1 MLRPCTKTTKSK
13 RSVRL
18 PKASFDSFWRSR
30 KRFFILQLLVACCV
44 FKTDAVDVERK
55 TIVRKE
61 SNLTAKHKASQH
73 QDVNTTV
80 VNKTFVKSVELT
92 RPAAKEE
99 SSLQVNASKAAKV
112 AQLPLEAAG
121 VGIALQ
127 PQPTVGASVPVLA
140 SGVQTTASP
149 LLTAV
154 QPQAVVPSAATA
166 EAHASHAAKIAAAH
180 HKHAELVKKKKKE
193 DDDADKAWHVKAIA
207 ISVGATL
214 SILCA
219 CRMCCGGN
227 KKQNNSA
234 TARRASF
241 NAAATAFAARR
252 PSGGGDPRRSG
263 QFDAQTLNRSVKK
276 NLRSSVA
283 GEQGEASD
291 AKAGSGKAES
301 SSDQQGGRRSS
312 YRERRSKSTERRNSR
327 SAERGDLTSESASPG
342 ERRADARRASNGKEA
357 TPADAP
363 SLRVIPPADD
373 GAAAPRPSTASGGSY
388 KSRREASRPRPPS
401 PSADLPKDSAKDAD
415 LEF

>member
-1 MLRPCTKTTKSK
+1 
-13 RSVRL
+13 
-18 PKASFDSFWRSR
+18 
-30 KRFFILQLLVACCV
+30 
-44 FKTDAVDVERK
+44 VDVERK

-61 SNLTAKHKASQH
+61 SNLTTKDKASLH
-73 QDVNTTV
+73 QEDVNTTV
-80 VNKTFVKSVELT
+80 VNKTFVKSVVLT

-99 SSLQVNASKAAKV
+99 SSLQVNATKAAKV
-112 AQLPLEAAG
+112 AQIPPEAAG

-127 PQPTVGASVPVLA
+127 TPQPTVGASVPVLA

-154 QPQAVVPSAATA
+154 QPQEVARPAETAA
-166 EAHASHAAKIAAAH
+166 AHASHEAKVAATH
-180 HKHAELVKKKKKE
+180 RKHAELVKKKKKE
-193 DDDADKAWHVKAIA
+193 DDDRERAYHGKVIV

-214 SILCA
+214 AVLCM
-219 CRMCCGGN
+219 CRMCCAGN

-252 PSGGGDPRRSG
+252 PSGSGDPRRSA

-276 NLRSSVA
+276 NLRGSVA

-291 AKAGSGKAES
+291 GKSGSGKAES
-301 SSDQQGGRRSS
+301 SDNQGGRRSS

-327 SAERGDLTSESASPG
+327 SAERSGGDLTSESASPG
-342 ERRADARRASNGKEA
+342 ERRSDARRASNGKEA
-357 TPADAP
+357 TAADAP
-363 SLRVIPPADD
+363 SLRVIPPADN
-373 GAAAPRPSTASGGSY
+373 GAAVPRPSTGSAGSY
-388 KSRREASRPRPPS
+388 RSRREASRPRS
-401 PSADLPKDSAKDAD
+401 PSAEPPKDAE

>member
-1 MLRPCTKTTKSK
+1 MLRPCTKTTQSE
-13 RSVRL
+13 RAVNL
-18 PKASFDSFWRSR
+18 PKASFDSSSWQSR
-30 KRFFILQLLVACCV
+30 KRFFILQLLAACCI

-55 TIVRKE
+55 TIVREE
-61 SNLTAKHKASQH
+61 STLTTKDKASLH
-73 QDVNTTV
+73 QDINTTV
-80 VNKTFVKSVELT
+80 VNKTFVKSVVLT

-99 SSLQVNASKAAKV
+99 SSLQVNATKAAKV
-112 AQLPLEAAG
+112 AQVPPEAAG

-154 QPQAVVPSAATA
+154 QPQEEVGPAAP
-166 EAHASHAAKIAAAH
+166 AAIAAAH
-180 HKHAELVKKKKKE
+180 TSHDEKVAAVHHKHADLVKKKKKE
-193 DDDADKAWHVKAIA
+193 DDDREKAYHAKVIV

-214 SILCA
+214 AVLCM
-219 CRMCCGGN
+219 CRMCCAGN

-241 NAAATAFAARR
+241 NAAATAFATRR
-252 PSGGGDPRRSG
+252 PSGSGDPRRSA

-276 NLRSSVA
+276 NLR

-291 AKAGSGKAES
+291 GKAGSGKAAP
-301 SSDQQGGRRSS
+301 SDDQGRRRSS

-327 SAERGDLTSESASPG
+327 SGERSGEVTSESASPG
-342 ERRADARRASNGKEA
+342 ERRSDARRVSNGKEA
-357 TPADAP
+357 TAADAP

-373 GAAAPRPSTASGGSY
+373 GAPAPRPSTGSAGSY
-388 KSRREASRPRPPS
+388 KSRREASRPRS
-401 PSADLPKDSAKDAD
+401 PSAEPSKDSAKDAE